1 MATER
6 PIPAVGL
13 RQQVPARYLRI
24 LHEWAE
30 QIAEYQASIGNH
42 PTSDKAL
49 WMRAVLNPEWENGH
63 CDGLT
68 EAETRGWRVM
78 WAECGRT
85 DAHEG
90 HDQPQDD
97 LPPEQFEGI
106 RGDGD
111 RP

>member
-24 LHEWAE
+24 LHEWALE
-30 QIAEYQASIGNH
+30 IAEYQASIGNY

-49 WMRAVLNPEWENGH
+49 WMRAVINPDWQDGRCE
-63 CDGLT
+63 GLT
-68 EAETRGWRVM
+68 DAQANSRPVM

-85 DAHEG
+85 YAHEG

-97 LPPEQFEGI
+97 EAQP
-106 RGDGD
+106 
-111 RP
+111 

>member
-30 QIAEYQASIGNH
+30 QIAEYQASIGNY

-49 WMRAVLNPEWENGH
+49 WMRAVLNPDWEDGH
-63 CDGLT
+63 CDGLD
-68 EAETRGWRVM
+68 ESHKGM

-97 LPPEQFEGI
+97 EDQ
-106 RGDGD
+106 R
-111 RP
+111 